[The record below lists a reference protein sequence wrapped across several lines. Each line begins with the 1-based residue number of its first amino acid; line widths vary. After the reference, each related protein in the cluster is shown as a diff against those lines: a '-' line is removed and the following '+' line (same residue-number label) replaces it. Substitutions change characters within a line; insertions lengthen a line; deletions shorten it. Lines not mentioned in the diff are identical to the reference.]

1 MRVETTTR
9 TLYKFHELTEEAK
22 AKAIEQWREDIYD
35 MPFFWTDEAL
45 EAIKKG
51 LDAFQC
57 DLRDYSINWESP
69 SQSDFTIRYPENAE
83 ELTGNRLRTWLINNA
98 DSGTLTEP
106 KHYGKYIS
114 GEKGQRGRYQRY
126 SRILKNDSYLP
137 FTGVCYD
144 ESFLDP
150 VRKFIKCPDNS
161 SLSDIMEAACYAVN
175 KDIESE
181 IEYQNTDAAI
191 IETLEA
197 NDYEFTEKG
206 KLA

>member
-1 MRVETTTR
+1 MRTETTTI
-9 TLYKFHELTEEAK
+9 YKFDELPSEAK
-22 AKAIEQWREDIYD
+22 ATAIEKFRESNYD
-35 MPFFWTDEAL
+35 LPYFWTGEAL

-57 DLRDYSINWESP
+57 DLKNYSIDWSNP
-69 SQSDFTIRYPENAE
+69 NGSDFTIRYPENAE

-114 GEKGQRGRYQRY
+114 GEKGQRGRYQRC
-126 SRILKNDSYLP
+126 SRILKTESSCP

-150 VRKFIKCPDNS
+150 IRKFIQRPDNS
-161 SLSDIMEAACYAVN
+161 TLSDLMEAACIAVN
-175 KDIESE
+175 RDIESE
-181 IEYQNTDAAI
+181 IEYQNTDEAI
-191 IETLEA
+191 IETIQA
-197 NDYEFTEKG
+197 NDYEFYLNG
-206 KLA
+206 KIA